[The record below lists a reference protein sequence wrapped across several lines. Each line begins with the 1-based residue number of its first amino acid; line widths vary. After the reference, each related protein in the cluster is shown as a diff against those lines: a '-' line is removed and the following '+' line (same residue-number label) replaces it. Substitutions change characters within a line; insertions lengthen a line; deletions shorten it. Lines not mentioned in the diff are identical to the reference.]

1 MCKKFKCFF
10 SCDQEFT
17 NNTNTNKTEYQK
29 EGGWRIKRQV
39 RYPNYYTHLFSSLSL
54 FFRTIA
60 KRAMLLTF
68 VFGLVSLLS
77 SLTRGAKVRRQLS
90 ALHIF
95 SINSQPPLFQPP
107 RMVIFHFTKV
117 TRSENCGQLGRPALN
132 WGRRLPA
139 VSETPHKDTDRLFAK
154 HPGFGFA
161 QFFDP
166 ILSDAIFHF
175 W

>member
-1 MCKKFKCFF
+1 
-10 SCDQEFT
+10 
-17 NNTNTNKTEYQK
+17 
-29 EGGWRIKRQV
+29 
-39 RYPNYYTHLFSSLSL
+39 
-54 FFRTIA
+54 
-60 KRAMLLTF
+60 MLPTF

-161 QFFDP
+161 QLFDP
-166 ILSDAIFHF
+166 IFFRCNFPFLETGGVFLWQSCCQSRCKEVCGISWEAMSAAVAD
-175 W
+175 